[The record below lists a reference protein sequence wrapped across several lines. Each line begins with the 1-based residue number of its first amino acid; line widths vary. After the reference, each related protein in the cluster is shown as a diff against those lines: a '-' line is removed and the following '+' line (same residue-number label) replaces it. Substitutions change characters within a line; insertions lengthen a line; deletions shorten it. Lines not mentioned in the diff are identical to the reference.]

1 MRRTGAWEGG
11 PDLARR
17 AQKHSGLDR
26 HGHCSG
32 GAEAGGETGPPG
44 AGLLSACP
52 WLPSTAP
59 DSAQVRPLD
68 HDGGTEALGC
78 FSISSK
84 APFR

>member
-11 PDLARR
+11 PALARQV
-17 AQKHSGLDR
+17 QKRSGLDH
-26 HGHCSG
+26 HGRCSG
-32 GAEAGGETGPPG
+32 GAEAGRETGPPG

-59 DSAQVRPLD
+59 DFAQVCPLD
-68 HDGGTEALGC
+68 HDGGTEALSC